1 MTVFL
6 FILAAVGWILA
17 IGLFA
22 MLGIISQIYVAQ
34 KNQILALLEINEKY
48 QNGLE
53 NKEVNWNQWIPP
65 DE

>member
-6 FILAAVGWILA
+6 FILAAVGWIMA